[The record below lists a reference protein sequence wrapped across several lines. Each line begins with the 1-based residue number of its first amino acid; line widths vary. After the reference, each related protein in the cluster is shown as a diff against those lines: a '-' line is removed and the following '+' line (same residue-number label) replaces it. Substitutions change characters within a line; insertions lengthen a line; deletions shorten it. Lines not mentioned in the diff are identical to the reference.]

1 MDNVRRIGLRVIHGD
16 GISDDGLNLY
26 LEGLIKE
33 YSEKTQEKV
42 YELNETVKETED
54 SGQPYSFAMGKMLN
68 YLATLEKPELI
79 ELLAGALWTL
89 AD

>member
-1 MDNVRRIGLRVIHGD
+1 MDNVRHIGLRAIPGEITD
-16 GISDDGLNLY
+16 
-26 LEGLIKE
+26 EGLDYFLETTIKE
-33 YSEKTQEKV
+33 YSNKAKEKV
-42 YELNETVKETED
+42 GELNETISETEN

-79 ELLAGALWTL
+79 ECLAGALWLL